1 MIISR
6 IGFGRIMVYQDQ
18 FFPVSLATR
27 IVVENQTWRF
37 AWKSP
42 AKMETPQENRWNIWI
57 NHRKIYGTSTAGNIW
72 ISWNSYMKFFS
83 FGWENHRTA
92 AGGFSIKSWWPEGI
106 STSDPSFGRAQPVY
120 LQKSITCTAISC
132 KLVAKFP
139 PAISA
144 CLCSPIQ
151 VFAVLYITSIAEF
164 WPYLN
169 IMIYTYMTIDHH
181 RFYFSHTVPILVLE
195 WPSCSQ

>member
-1 MIISR
+1 M
-6 IGFGRIMVYQDQ
+6 
-18 FFPVSLATR
+18 
-27 IVVENQTWRF
+27 VENQTWQF

-42 AKMETPQENRWNIWI
+42 AKMETTQENRWNIWI
-57 NHRKIYGTSTAGNIW
+57 NHRKFYGTSTAGNIW

-92 AGGFSIKSWWPEGI
+92 AGGFSIKPWWPEGI
-106 STSDPSFGRAQPVY
+106 STPDPSYKSASSLDVPGRAQPV
-120 LQKSITCTAISC
+120 KSLSHAQPVQ
-132 KLVAKFP
+132 LVAKFP

-181 RFYFSHTVPILVLE
+181 RFYFSQILGR
-195 WPSCSQ
+195 PSCSQ